1 MNKKKARN
9 LLGLGLA
16 LFFLLAITGAPFS
29 PASAQGSAGKVA
41 YVFYGNDVEANS
53 FKTLLESTLLYT
65 VQLVPLGS
73 VLSTDFSL
81 FDLILVANDT
91 GSLDQWGTPGFTAAQ
106 VAKITA
112 PNKPI
117 IGIGE
122 GGYAFF
128 GRLTLFLGWPHGW
141 HGPQDKMDPGPSAPP
156 NFFTTLPSGTITHY
170 TLPVNSVGIYLFG
183 LPLGVIPVGLEVP
196 TQDHAG
202 LIFQGCRLL
211 WGGSGSPDQMTADGK
226 TLFLNSVQY
235 LRTIQCPTVPA
246 PDPGCLSVAKTASP
260 ANGTAVVPG
269 QVITYTLTFTYSN
282 GTNCFPAGV
291 AAQLH
296 DAIPADTTFVPGSA
310 TNGLSPGADGA
321 LSWTVTRASGPQT
334 KQFQVVVSAN
344 QCLDQR
350 VVNNQAIL
358 IEPNKLPLTSNTVS
372 HPVTCPPVGLP
383 NNNPFYAEE
392 EIEVHPYPL
401 AAGHPSQISVRVQ
414 NTSAAAQ
421 TVSVQFQIASTLGVG
436 LAYTTID
443 TKTVTLPALGT
454 ALVNTLYTP
463 PASGQYSIQIV
474 VIGPGL
480 NRPLVTQSNLD
491 VSENFVP
498 GAPNTL
504 TFPVRNNTGTVA
516 DLLLV
521 IRNTCPGWAAQI
533 TSPSGGV
540 LAGMAPDETR
550 NATLQV
556 IPPAATILGTKCFI
570 DVEVWSGAVLV
581 GGLRKL
587 DVPPV
592 HLPPFVNPPWAEPE
606 IILLPNPPVVGSPGK
621 FCVELSNPLS
631 LTKSVTVEFSA
642 ADFGA
647 GIAFTPVAS
656 QAFDLPPNSF
666 NRYCADWTPAAGT
679 LHRCL
684 LVTLKQPGFRDM
696 HSQKNVDLAPGL
708 TADLSTLVIPLR
720 IGNPD
725 GVPHALSFRIRPLGI
740 DPFWTPQI
748 IPLPGELLPAV
759 IQGGQMLNLQLVF
772 MGSGSLLKAA
782 PSDYRYG
789 SASQVEVAVL
799 LDGRQLNGFTV
810 TLNQERLYLPA
821 ILRQ

>member
-1 MNKKKARN
+1 MNKKTAR
-9 LLGLGLA
+9 GFVGLA
-16 LFFLLAITGAPFS
+16 LALVLFLAITGAPVA
-29 PASAQGSAGKVA
+29 PASAQGPAGNVA
-41 YVFYGNDVEANS
+41 YVFYGNDAEANS
-53 FKTLLESTLLYT
+53 FKILLESAAYT

-73 VLSTDFSL
+73 VLSTNFSP
-81 FDLILVANDT
+81 FDLILVANDS
-91 GSLDQWGTPGFTAAQ
+91 GNLDQWGTAGLTAAQ
-106 VAKITA
+106 VAKITE

-128 GRLTLFLGWPHGW
+128 GRLTLYPGWPHGW
-141 HGPQDKMDPGPSAPP
+141 HGPQDKMDPFPSAPGS
-156 NFFTTLPSGTITHY
+156 FFNTLPAGTITHY
-170 TLPVNSVGIYLFG
+170 TVPVNSVGIYLS
-183 LPLGVIPVGLEVP
+183 GVPADVSPVGLEVP
-196 TQDHAG
+196 TKDHSS
-202 LIFQGCRLL
+202 LILQGCRLL

-226 TLFLNSVQY
+226 TLFLNSVQFM
-235 LRTIQCPTVPA
+235 RTFQCPTVPS

-269 QVITYTLTFTYSN
+269 QVITYTLNYTYSN
-282 GTNCFPAGV
+282 DPNCLPAGV

-296 DAIPADTTFVPGSA
+296 DAIPADTTFVLGSA
-310 TNGLSPGADGA
+310 TDGHSPGVDGA
-321 LSWTVTRASGPQT
+321 LSWTVTRAAGSQT

-344 QCLDQR
+344 QCVDQR
-350 VVNNQAIL
+350 LVNNQAML
-358 IEPNKLPLTSNTVS
+358 IEPSKTPLTSNTVS

-383 NNNPFYAEE
+383 NNNPFYAED
-392 EIEVHPYPL
+392 EIQVHPYPL
-401 AAGHPSQISVRVQ
+401 VAGYPSQISVRVQ

-421 TVSVQFQIASTLGVG
+421 NVSVQFQIASTLGVG
-436 LAYTTID
+436 LVYMTID
-443 TKTVTLPALGT
+443 TKTATLPALGT
-454 ALVNTLYTP
+454 ALLSTLYTP

-474 VIGPGL
+474 VTGPGL
-480 NRPLVTQSNLD
+480 NQPLVTQSNLD
-491 VSENFVP
+491 VSEDFVP
-498 GAPNTL
+498 GAPDTL

-521 IRNTCPGWAAQI
+521 IRNACPGWTAQI

-540 LAGMAPDETR
+540 LAGMTPDETR
-550 NATLQV
+550 TATLQV
-556 IPPAATILGTKCFI
+556 IPPTGTILGTKCFI
-570 DVEVWSGAVLV
+570 DVEVWSGATLV
-581 GGLRKL
+581 GGIRKL

-592 HLPPFVNPPWAEPE
+592 HLPPFVSPPWDEPE

-621 FCVELSNPLS
+621 FCVELSNPLT
-631 LTKSVTVEFSA
+631 LPKSVTVDFSA

-647 GIAFTPVAS
+647 GIGFTPVAS

-666 NRYCADWTPAAGT
+666 NRYCANWTPAAGGT

-696 HSQKNVDLAPGL
+696 PSQKNVDIEPGL
-708 TADLSTLVIPLR
+708 IADLSALVIPLR

-748 IPLPGELLPAV
+748 VPRPGELLPAV
-759 IQGGQMLNLQLVF
+759 IQGGQVLDLQLVF
-772 MGSGSLLKAA
+772 MGSGSLLKA
-782 PSDYRYG
+782 PPLDYRYG

-799 LDGRQLNGFTV
+799 LDGRELSGFTV